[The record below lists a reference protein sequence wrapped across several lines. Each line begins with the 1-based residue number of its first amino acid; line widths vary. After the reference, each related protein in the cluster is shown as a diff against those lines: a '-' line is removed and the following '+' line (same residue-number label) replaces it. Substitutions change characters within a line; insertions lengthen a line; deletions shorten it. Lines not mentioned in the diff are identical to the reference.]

1 MSAQSPIGLP
11 ASAFLIAYDVEK
23 QKLVGRGTHG
33 ILVRAAA
40 LVELSL
46 GGQLVDHEGKAQP
59 TGRRTDDPVLDAVL
73 GQITASRP
81 RTWKHWVNKGHKD
94 TYQAVRERLAV
105 QRVIRVQEAKLLGLI
120 PKQNVTVADTRLIR
134 ELIAGARRAVLGSTA
149 VGQVDLPE
157 AALVSLVAAAELNTV
172 FSGRERRE
180 HRVRIKQL
188 AERTGPAVKALRKA
202 VEDQHAIAS
211 GAAS

>member
-1 MSAQSPIGLP
+1 MSAQGPIGLP
-11 ASAFLIAYDVEK
+11 ASAFLIAYDVER
-23 QKLVGRGTHG
+23 QKLTGGGTHA

-46 GGQLVDHEGKAQP
+46 DGQLVDHDGKAEP
-59 TGRRTDDPVLDAVL
+59 TGRHTDDPVLDAVL
-73 GQITASRP
+73 RQITESKP
-81 RTWKHWVNKGHKD
+81 RNWKHWVNKSHKD
-94 TYQAVRERLAV
+94 TYQAVRERLAI
-105 QRVIRVQEAKLLGLI
+105 QRVIRVQEVKLLGLI
-120 PKQNVTVADTRLIR
+120 PRHNVTVADTRVVR
-134 ELIAGARRAVLGSTA
+134 ELIAGARRPVLGSTA

-157 AALVSLVAAAELNTV
+157 AALVSLVAAVELNTV

-180 HRVRIKQL
+180 HRAKIKQL